1 TSVSGG
7 ETITYTIYIENTS
20 NQDIEGLIVEDDI
33 PLGTTYESGGISDG
47 TTVTFTG
54 IDVDFDETV
63 SVSFVVTVNDD
74 LSTVTEISNVA
85 VVKTDGTDPGTG
97 TVPPNDPS
105 NPGAGPDPGATPG
118 TPTVIPVNPI
128 HSVEFDKIGLSNNAE
143 SDGKAEI
150 GDEITY
156 TLTVKNTGNK
166 ALTGIVV
173 TDNLPADVAIT
184 DDGGSTVGTGTL
196 TFNIPTLAVGATET
210 FTFVVRVDNLTVG
223 DDIVNTAEAAFTD
236 ANGDP
241 DTEEAEI
248 RRPMD
253 CTTIDAD
260 NLVLTA
266 SDAEICEGETVTLT
280 ATIVDVTITD
290 PEIRWYTNA
299 GLTGPYVTGSSID
312 VSPDVTTTYHVMI
325 VADGFCFGTPAATIE
340 VTVNPVPPTPTITP
354 NGPIEICDGD
364 VATLTATVVG
374 ATSYVW
380 YLDGVEII
388 GETASTL
395 DATESGVYTVVA
407 VNAEGCA
414 SAESAPVT
422 VAVTPRAT
430 AADINVTGNE
440 DAVCEGT
447 AVALVAS
454 STTVT
459 NPVFNWYS
467 DADLTNLVFT
477 GETLT
482 FAPFES
488 TIFYVTVQGDG
499 MCETAP
505 ADAEVVNVIVNPTPD
520 FTVDG
525 PLSYSIEV
533 GNSVELPTINV
544 PTATVIWYDNNGNAL
559 VDPTET
565 EVFDTPGTYTYTA
578 VITETDHCTVTV
590 SVIINVFA
598 EGECP
603 PVYNRVYAT
612 DASDYGVSNLLG
624 IPLGGINN
632 PADAADGNINSFS
645 ELTEGINALGLLGQ
659 TYQTLKWSA
668 PVAAGTPVSVK
679 LGKQFSTVNV
689 LGT

>member
-1 TSVSGG
+1 
-7 ETITYTIYIENTS
+7 
-20 NQDIEGLIVEDDI
+20 
-33 PLGTTYESGGISDG
+33 
-47 TTVTFTG
+47 
-54 IDVDFDETV
+54 
-63 SVSFVVTVNDD
+63 
-74 LSTVTEISNVA
+74 
-85 VVKTDGTDPGTG
+85 
-97 TVPPNDPS
+97 
-105 NPGAGPDPGATPG
+105 
-118 TPTVIPVNPI
+118 
-128 HSVEFDKIGLSNNAE
+128 
-143 SDGKAEI
+143 
-150 GDEITY
+150 
-156 TLTVKNTGNK
+156 
-166 ALTGIVV
+166 
-173 TDNLPADVAIT
+173 
-184 DDGGSTVGTGTL
+184 
-196 TFNIPTLAVGATET
+196 
-210 FTFVVRVDNLTVG
+210 
-223 DDIVNTAEAAFTD
+223 
-236 ANGDP
+236 
-241 DTEEAEI
+241 
-248 RRPMD
+248 
-253 CTTIDAD
+253 
-260 NLVLTA
+260 
-266 SDAEICEGETVTLT
+266 
-280 ATIVDVTITD
+280 
-290 PEIRWYTNA
+290 
-299 GLTGPYVTGSSID
+299 
-312 VSPDVTTTYHVMI
+312 
-325 VADGFCFGTPAATIE
+325 
-340 VTVNPVPPTPTITP
+340 
-354 NGPIEICDGD
+354 
-364 VATLTATVVG
+364 
-374 ATSYVW
+374 SYVW

-544 PTATVIWYDNNGNAL
+544 PTATVTWYDNNGNAL
-559 VDPTET
+559 VDPAAT

-679 LGKQFSTVNV
+679 LGKQFSTANV
-689 LGT
+689 LGTLRIVAVDASGNAVSTAHSVEPNILNALGGLNVYDYTFTPADGSGQPVAYAGVKVYYQGAVSLLQTARIYEAYYHEIGAVDCGDDEVLDVLHGVENPISGLGVANALIGVTDPENVVDSDEDTYAVMNNVAGVNAQTRLEVRYHTPGLAGDGVHIKMTDPSSLLVVGALESFTIQPYLGDAPVGDPIDETSSILRIELLGGGSEAEVIYTADRPFDRIKILYGGVASVLDQLRVNEITRVVPQLELGDNGDNTFEICEGEDIVIPDPDECTTYVIYDEATGGTVVDITELDPGTHILYVQTV